1 MERLFLIILI
11 ACLPIL
17 TTGQIKYDFDTSII
31 VGKEKQIYQ
40 QRQIKIGKDGNKYVA
55 GFFKGDLTIENV
67 TISTI
72 SPITYFTSQAIFLA
86 KYDSTNFLLK
96 KIRLKI

>member
-55 GFFKGDLTIENV
+55 VDYLE
-67 TISTI
+67 S
-72 SPITYFTSQAIFLA
+72 
-86 KYDSTNFLLK
+86 YDKVQSDK
-96 KIRLKI
+96 